1 MDQAV
6 IQRHA
11 VEERLEGGAR
21 RAQRTHHVDMPEA
34 ALVGQVDGAQVGT
47 HRHGL
52 RIDHQDGGGGALR
65 QPRAPAQQQVFEAPL
80 QRCIERGADQRRAV
94 GAVQAP
100 GQQRRQ
106 GRFLTWRQHQR
117 FFACLTDLLGR
128 PHLVFGQALQHLVPG
143 ALGTLGVAVR
153 AQAAGRLGQH
163 GQQRRFGRGQVHGRL
178 AQVCPTGGRHALQ
191 GAAERRTVQVDLQD
205 FALGQM
211 PFQLRRAPQ
220 LAQFAGQGALMRV
233 EQARDL
239 HRQRAATRH
248 HTPATQV
255 QPGSAGQGQRV
266 DPRVTVEPAVLVGQ
280 QRLQIQRR
288 NLVGADWVT
297 PHAIGIGKAPQRRA
311 VLGQHHAG
319 QVVAWHGQRPEAV
332 GQPQQAEQHQH
343 ADHRGAQQP
352 ARTGTRPR

>member
-34 ALVGQVDGAQVGT
+34 ALVGQVDRTQVGT

-52 RIDHQDGGGGALR
+52 RIDHQNGSGGALWK
-65 QPRAPAQQQVFEAPL
+65 PRAPAQQQVFEAPL
-80 QRCIERGADQRRAV
+80 QCGVECGTDQRRAV

-117 FFACLTDLLGR
+117 FFGSLTDLLSR

-163 GQQRRFGRGQVHGRL
+163 GQQCRFGRGQVHGRL
-178 AQVCPTGGRHALQ
+178 AKVGPAGRRHALQ
-191 GAAERRTVQVDLQD
+191 GAAEGRAVQVDLQD
-205 FALGQM
+205 FALGQV
-211 PFQLRRAPQ
+211 PFQLRRAP
-220 LAQFAGQGALMRV
+220 
-233 EQARDL
+233 
-239 HRQRAATRH
+239 
-248 HTPATQV
+248 
-255 QPGSAGQGQRV
+255 
-266 DPRVTVEPAVLVGQ
+266 
-280 QRLQIQRR
+280 
-288 NLVGADWVT
+288 
-297 PHAIGIGKAPQRRA
+297 
-311 VLGQHHAG
+311 
-319 QVVAWHGQRPEAV
+319 
-332 GQPQQAEQHQH
+332 
-343 ADHRGAQQP
+343 
-352 ARTGTRPR
+352 